1 MSMPKGYKS
10 DQGYA
15 TVSGEGGGM
24 DYRAIAELM
33 SEDGHRMNHATA
45 RNIFLR
51 AMKKLAQPLCEMYGI
66 DAEPGRLNQLSRD
79 PRFQS
84 SMIEMVTDIYASPDE
99 PNEEVLKSPSI
110 KIEI

>member
-24 DYRAIAELM
+24 DYRTIAEIM
-33 SEDGHRMNHATA
+33 SENGHKMNHATA

-51 AMKKLAQPLCEMYGI
+51 AMKKLAEPLCELYEIGDDPKRI
-66 DAEPGRLNQLSRD
+66 DELSRN
-79 PRFQS
+79 PGFQS
-84 SMIEMVTDIYASPDE
+84 SMIEVVSDIYADNANTS
-99 PNEEVLKSPSI
+99 STPSV
-110 KIEI
+110 KIDI

>member
-24 DYRAIAELM
+24 DYRTIAEIM
-33 SEDGHRMNHATA
+33 SENGHKMNHATA

-51 AMKKLAQPLCEMYGI
+51 AMKKLAEPLCELYEM
-66 DAEPGRLNQLSRD
+66 DDDPKRVEELSRS
-79 PRFQS
+79 PSFQS
-84 SMIEMVTDIYASPDE
+84 SMIEVVSDIYADAAS
-99 PNEEVLKSPSI
+99 SASTPSV
-110 KIEI
+110 KIDI

>member
-10 DQGYA
+10 DKGYA

-24 DYRAIAELM
+24 DYRTIAEIM
-33 SEDGHRMNHATA
+33 TDDGHKMNHATS

-51 AMKKLAQPLCEMYGI
+51 AMKKLAEPLCELYGI
-66 DAEPGRLNQLSRD
+66 EEENGKLEKMTRD

-84 SMIEMVTDIYASPDE
+84 SMIEVVSDIYEDPDYQHG
-99 PNEEVLKSPSI
+99 KI
-110 KIEI
+110 KI